1 MSMPALAAVAKAEL
15 PSAYVSMMTPTY
27 DGDKTGN
34 GNGTSQPWP
43 AQDRWAELRPIIT
56 KLYKEEN
63 RTLKDTMEIIERD
76 HEFSA
81 TARMYKTRI
90 KNWGLDKKFK
100 AKEVLVMLQVQKE
113 REGENKET
121 EFVVRGHKVDQRR
134 MKRYLQRNKTVLDR
148 FNEGEL
154 PPEAAA
160 TTALSKSVIGSPE
173 SDGSPGSPCSAISTS
188 TRRLSRGLPSSGAI
202 VHVRTPSPEPARLS
216 WQYATP
222 ETRHPGPS
230 LGLPGP
236 SRDAERLLH
245 GVRSYIGGSFSA
257 GTWFY
262 DAFGRIQS
270 RQGGMSDSL
279 LLDTWTRLEVV
290 ASGMATEQDIKVFGT
305 LNPAF
310 ESLQEIVREE
320 APLLISRMLRLSRKL
335 ELLQNRQ
342 LWAVL
347 VEYIGE
353 QTSRILGQSHVM
365 NVIWQQFRA
374 MDVGTDEEVLD
385 RTFMLIVAEFDRYC
399 PSATNFG
406 VLEAYRDHF
415 ETVSS
420 PSRRRNLES
429 QEDSLRQTLA
439 IMPTHTHGTPPMSGL
454 LLRMRITS
462 SLVAC
467 ERGEYARAE
476 AILFD
481 SSFAEFECLGLWAIA
496 SQYGALGHVMFAK
509 KDWGRAEQAFLAAA
523 AHVEGAT
530 GYQNESCCERM
541 LANLERLY
549 TTMGRHGDATEM
561 RGRRL
566 RRLLHQSRQ
575 TQGVN
580 GRNAA
585 PGGLGFFRGPQF
597 QAHLQQVPDPVVK
610 LEPLD
615 KL

>member
-1 MSMPALAAVAKAEL
+1 MTMMPTVAAMAKAGMPSARASHAPMHADERTEHGTSQLNALA
-15 PSAYVSMMTPTY
+15 TP
-27 DGDKTGN
+27 
-34 GNGTSQPWP
+34 QPWP

-56 KLYKEEN
+56 RLYREEN
-63 RTLKDTMEIIERD
+63 KTLKDTMEIMERE
-76 HEFSA
+76 HNFSA

-100 AKEVLVMLQVQKE
+100 AKEVLVMLQAQKE
-113 REGENKET
+113 REGDNKET

-134 MKRYLQRNKTVLDR
+134 MKRYLQRNKIVLDR
-148 FNEGEL
+148 FKEGDL
-154 PPEAAA
+154 PPDDTA
-160 TTALSKSVIGSPE
+160 TTFKSSVSGSPEGGSPE
-173 SDGSPGSPCSAISTS
+173 SRCSAGSTG
-188 TRRLSRGLPSSGAI
+188 TGRLSRGRRSSGVV
-202 VHVRTPSPEPARLS
+202 VHVRTPSPEPVSSS
-216 WQYATP
+216 WQCVTTEP
-222 ETRHPGPS
+222 NSPRPT

-236 SRDAERLLH
+236 VIDAERLLH
-245 GVRSYIGGSFSA
+245 AVRSYIGGSFAA

-270 RQGGMSDSL
+270 RKGGTADSL

-290 ASGMATEQDIKVFGT
+290 ASGMATKQDVKVFGT

-353 QTSRILGQSHVM
+353 QTLRILGPTHVM
-365 NVIWQQFRA
+365 NIIWQQFRD

-385 RTFMLIVAEFDRYC
+385 RAFMLIVAEFDRCC

-415 ETVSS
+415 DTVSS
-420 PSRRRNLES
+420 PSRRRNLEA
-429 QEDSLRQTLA
+429 QELSLRQTLA
-439 IMPTHTHGTPPMSGL
+439 LMPAHASGTPPLQGL

-476 AILFD
+476 NILFD
-481 SSFAEFECLGLWAIA
+481 TSFAEFGCLGPWAVA
-496 SQYGALGHVMFAK
+496 SQHAALGHILVAK
-509 KDWGRAEQAFLAAA
+509 KDWVRAEQAFLAAVA
-523 AHVEGAT
+523 QVEGAT

-549 TTMGRHGDATEM
+549 TSTGRYHDATEM
-561 RGRRL
+561 RDRRL
-566 RRLLHQSRQ
+566 RRLLQQSQ
-575 TQGVN
+575 QL
-580 GRNAA
+580 
-585 PGGLGFFRGPQF
+585 GLSRGLPF
-597 QAHLQQVPDPVVK
+597 QAEREIMPYSVVK
-610 LEPLD
+610 LESLD